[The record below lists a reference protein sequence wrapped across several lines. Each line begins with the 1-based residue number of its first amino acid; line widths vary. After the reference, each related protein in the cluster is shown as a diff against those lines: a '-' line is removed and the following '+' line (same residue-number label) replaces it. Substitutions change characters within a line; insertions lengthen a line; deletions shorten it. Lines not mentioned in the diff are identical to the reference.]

1 MQRQGGQWVIVGVGY
16 DGSAETAGN
25 GGTATNADFLCRLAK
40 ATAVLAENGLTAD
53 VRYIDDPPLV
63 IGLAGSDGQRSLIVS
78 LGDHLGM
85 TDGQAATLEDVSARI
100 HEAAAMDAQAPRG
113 PASPLVVGLIGVAVL
128 GAVVAGGY
136 IRLHRAIG

>member
-1 MQRQGGQWVIVGVGY
+1 
-16 DGSAETAGN
+16 
-25 GGTATNADFLCRLAK
+25 
-40 ATAVLAENGLTAD
+40 
-53 VRYIDDPPLV
+53 
-63 IGLAGSDGQRSLIVS
+63 
-78 LGDHLGM
+78 M

-113 PASPLVVGLIGVAVL
+113 SASPLVVGLIGAVL